1 MQFPQSLKVSA
12 IDKLITKFNFL
23 VTLNEFVFGFESVSG
38 LEINKRVDYIPEGGV
53 NDHQL
58 LVTSPT
64 TDNPTLTFRRGMLVH
79 SSNAVA
85 RTASLIS
92 TSLLRNNLLRKTTML
107 AEAAIDARTS
117 LEVGPA
123 LGSIQVYNRNGKLSA
138 LYVFLSLGMTS
149 WKAEDLD
156 ASSSDV
162 WCEEVTIAHTG
173 LERCPLQAMGFVHD
187 AFRAGVKATMDYDID
202 AKDSH
207 SSFNLEEQLK
217 KNRELIEK
225 AKQRMEELKE
235 KKKKEQEEL
244 EKKKQEL
251 EEKKKQEK
259 EEKEKQQ
266 EKLENQKE
274 ELKNGNQT

>member
-38 LEINKRVDYIPEGGV
+38 LEINKRVDYISEGGV

-58 LVTSPT
+58 MVTSPM
-64 TDNPTLTFRRGMLVH
+64 TDNPTLTFRRGMLIH
-79 SSNAVA
+79 SSNAIA
-85 RTASLIS
+85 RTASLLS
-92 TSLLRNNLLRKTTML
+92 TSLLRNNVLRKTTML

-123 LGSIQVYNRNGKLSA
+123 LGSVQVYNRNGKLSA
-138 LYVFLSLGMTS
+138 LYVFLSLGMIS

-162 WCEEVTIAHTG
+162 WCEEITIAHTG
-173 LERCPLQAMGFVHD
+173 LERCPLQSMGAIHNLFK
-187 AFRAGVKATMDYDID
+187 AGVQAATDYDID

-207 SSFNLEEQLK
+207 SASNVEEQRK
-217 KNRELIEK
+217 KNQELLEK
-225 AKQRMEELKE
+225 AKKR
-235 KKKKEQEEL
+235 QE
-244 EKKKQEL
+244 EL
-251 EEKKKQEK
+251 EEKKKKEK
-259 EEKEKQQ
+259 EEKERKQEELRQ
-266 EKLENQKE
+266 QKE
-274 ELKNGNQT
+274 ELERLENEN

>member
-1 MQFPQSLKVSA
+1 MKFPQSLKISSM
-12 IDKLITKFNFL
+12 DKLITRFNFL

-58 LVTSPT
+58 LVASPT
-64 TDNPTLTFRRGMLVH
+64 TDNPTLTFKRGMLVH
-79 SSNAVA
+79 SSNAIA

-107 AEAAIDARTS
+107 AEAAIDARTT

-156 ASSSDV
+156 ASSSDI
-162 WCEEVTIAHTG
+162 WCEEITIAHTG
-173 LERCPLQAMGFVHD
+173 LERCPLQSMGAIHNLFK
-187 AFRAGVKATMDYDID
+187 AGVQATMDYDID

-207 SSFNLEEQLK
+207 SASNVEEQRK
-217 KNRELIEK
+217 KNQELLEK
-225 AKQRMEELKE
+225 AKKR
-235 KKKKEQEEL
+235 QE
-244 EKKKQEL
+244 EL
-251 EEKKKQEK
+251 EEKKKKEK
-259 EEKEKQQ
+259 EEKERKQEELRQ
-266 EKLENQKE
+266 QKE
-274 ELKNGNQT
+274 ELERLENEN